1 MGKLFKKLNFKTQ
14 PNKKTTKYILVEEEG
29 INCNPHKG
37 YMHPCERCELFDEC
51 TDIHRENS
59 LCIEFDKK
67 FIIEHPD
74 AFFIKK

>member
-1 MGKLFKKLNFKTQ
+1 MEKLFKKLNFR
-14 PNKKTTKYILVEEEG
+14 NKQDKFILIEEEG

-51 TDIHRENS
+51 TNIHRENG
-59 LCIEFDKK
+59 LCIEFDKE
-67 FIIEHPD
+67 FIIEHPN